1 MAGLLDLLAG
11 AQAQPAKQQL
21 GQQFG
26 LSDDMTQQAMA
37 ALIPALA
44 AGLKSNASKPGG
56 VEALLGALNK
66 GSHSRYIDE
75 PSLLGSS
82 DTRQDGNSILGHLL
96 GSKDVSRAVASRAS
110 EKTGLG
116 NDLLKQMLPVVATMV
131 MGSLAKKSEEPDTL
145 SQLAGLLGGGQAQPQ
160 QQSGGLGVLLG
171 GLLGGGR
178 QQQQPAQSDG
188 LGMLGALFDADRDGS
203 AMDDIF
209 QMVLKQRR

>member
-11 AQAQPAKQQL
+11 ATAQPAKQQL

-26 LSDDMTQQAMA
+26 LSDDVTQQAMA

-56 VEALLGALNK
+56 AEALLDALNR
-66 GSHSRYIDE
+66 GTHSRYLDD
-75 PSLLGSS
+75 PSLLNRPE
-82 DTRQDGNSILGHLL
+82 TRDEGNGILGHLL
-96 GSKDVSRAVASRAS
+96 GSKDVSRSVARRAS

-116 NDLLKQMLPVVATMV
+116 DDLLKQMLPVVATMV

-145 SQLAGLLGGGQAQPQ
+145 SQLAGLLGGGQSQN
-160 QQSGGLGVLLG
+160 SGLGGLLG

-178 QQQQPAQSDG
+178 QNQPAQADG

>member
-11 AQAQPAKQQL
+11 ATAQPAKQQL

-26 LSDDMTQQAMA
+26 LNEDMTQQAMA

-56 VEALLGALNK
+56 AEALLDALNR
-66 GSHSRYIDE
+66 GTHSRYLDD
-75 PSLLGSS
+75 PSLLNRPEAR
-82 DTRQDGNSILGHLL
+82 DEGNGILGHLL
-96 GSKDVSRAVASRAS
+96 GSKDMSRAVAGRAS

-116 NDLLKQMLPVVATMV
+116 DDLLKQMLPVVATMV

-145 SQLAGLLGGGQAQPQ
+145 TQLAGLLGGGQ
-160 QQSGGLGVLLG
+160 QQSSGLGGLLG

-178 QQQQPAQSDG
+178 QKQPAQSDG

>member
-26 LSDDMTQQAMA
+26 LSEDMTQQAMA

-44 AGLKSNASKPGG
+44 AGLKSNAGKSGG

-66 GSHSRYIDE
+66 GSHSRYLDE
-75 PSLLGSS
+75 PSLLGQSAAR
-82 DTRQDGNSILGHLL
+82 DEGNGILGHLL
-96 GSKDVSRAVASRAS
+96 GSKEVSRSVASRAS
-110 EKTGLG
+110 EKTGLDSG
-116 NDLLKQMLPVVATMV
+116 ILKQMLPIVATMV
-131 MGSLAKKSEEPDTL
+131 MGSLSKKSEQPDTV
-145 SQLAGLLGGGQAQPQ
+145 SQLAGLLGGGQAQQ
-160 QQSGGLGVLLG
+160 GGGLGGLLG

-178 QQQQPAQSDG
+178 QQQPAQSNG
-188 LGMLGALFDADRDGS
+188 LGMLGALFDADKDGS

-209 QMVLKQRR
+209 QMVLKNRG

>member
-11 AQAQPAKQQL
+11 PQAQPAKQQL

-26 LSDDMTQQAMA
+26 LNEDMTQKAMA

-44 AGLKSNASKPGG
+44 AGLKSNAGQQGG
-56 VEALLGALNK
+56 AESLLGALQK
-66 GSHSRYIDE
+66 GSHARYLDD
-75 PSLLGSS
+75 PGLLGRPE
-82 DTRQDGNSILGHLL
+82 TRDDGNSILGHLL
-96 GSKDVSRAVASRAS
+96 GSKEVSREVASRAA

-116 NDLLKQMLPVVATMV
+116 DDLLKQMLPVVATMV

-145 SQLAGLLGGGQAQPQ
+145 SQLAGLLGGGQGQPAKK
-160 QQSGGLGVLLG
+160 SGGLGGLLG
-171 GLLGGGR
+171 GLLGGGG
-178 QQQQPAQSDG
+178 QQQSAKSDG

-209 QMVLKQRR
+209 QMVLNRRR

>member
-26 LSDDMTQQAMA
+26 LSEDMTQQAMA

-66 GSHSRYIDE
+66 GSHSRYIDD
-75 PSLLGSS
+75 PSLLGRAE
-82 DTRQDGNSILGHLL
+82 TNQDGNSILGHLL
-96 GSKDVSRAVASRAS
+96 GSKEVSRAVAGKAS

-116 NDLLKQMLPVVATMV
+116 SDLLKQMLPVVATMV

-145 SQLAGLLGGGQAQPQ
+145 SQLAGLLGGGQAAAPQ
-160 QQSGGLGVLLG
+160 KRSGLGGLLG

-178 QQQQPAQSDG
+178 QQQPAQSDG

-209 QMVLKQRR
+209 QMVLKQRK

>member
-21 GQQFG
+21 GRQFG
-26 LSDDMTQQAMA
+26 LSDDLTQQAMS

-66 GSHSRYIDE
+66 GSHQRYIDE
-75 PSLLGSS
+75 PSLLGRPE
-82 DTRQDGNSILGHLL
+82 TRNDGNSILGHLL
-96 GSKDVSRAVASRAS
+96 GSKDVSRAVASRAA

-116 NDLLKQMLPVVATMV
+116 DDILKQMLPVLATMV

-145 SQLAGLLGGGQAQPQ
+145 SQLAGLLGGGQAQQQPQ
-160 QQSGGLGVLLG
+160 NSGLGGLLG

-178 QQQQPAQSDG
+178 QQPPAQSNG

>member
-75 PSLLGSS
+75 PSLLGRSE
-82 DTRQDGNSILGHLL
+82 TRQDGNSILGHLL

-116 NDLLKQMLPVVATMV
+116 DDLLKQMLPVLATMV

-145 SQLAGLLGGGQAQPQ
+145 SQLAGLLGGAQAQPK
-160 QQSGGLGVLLG
+160 QQSGGLGGLLG

-178 QQQQPAQSDG
+178 QQQPAQSDG

>member
-11 AQAQPAKQQL
+11 AQAKPAKQQL
-21 GQQFG
+21 GRQFG
-26 LSDDMTQQAMA
+26 LSDDMTQQAMS

-66 GSHSRYIDE
+66 GSHQKYVDD
-75 PSLLGSS
+75 PSLLERPE
-82 DTRQDGNSILGHLL
+82 TRTDGNSILGHLL
-96 GSKDVSRAVASRAS
+96 GSKEVSRAVASRAS

-116 NDLLKQMLPVVATMV
+116 DDVLKQMLPVLATMV

-145 SQLAGLLGGGQAQPQ
+145 SQLAGLLGGGQSQ
-160 QQSGGLGVLLG
+160 QRQSGGLGGLLG

-178 QQQQPAQSDG
+178 QQQSAQSDG

>member
-11 AQAQPAKQQL
+11 VQARPAQQQL

-26 LSDDMTQQAMA
+26 LSEDMTQQAMA

-56 VEALLGALNK
+56 AEALLEALNK
-66 GSHSRYIDE
+66 GTHSRYLDD
-75 PSLLGSS
+75 PSLLSRTEAR
-82 DTRQDGNSILGHLL
+82 DDGNGILGHLL

-116 NDLLKQMLPVVATMV
+116 DDLLKQMLPVVATMV

-145 SQLAGLLGGGQAQPQ
+145 SQLAGLLGSTAQPQ
-160 QQSGGLGVLLG
+160 QQSGGLGGLLG

-178 QQQQPAQSDG
+178 QQQPAQSNG

>member
-11 AQAQPAKQQL
+11 PQAQPAKQQL

-26 LSDDMTQQAMA
+26 LDEEMTQKAMS

-44 AGLKSNASKPGG
+44 AGLKSNASKQGG
-56 VEALLGALNK
+56 VESLLEALNK
-66 GSHSRYIDE
+66 GSHKRYLDE
-75 PSLLGSS
+75 PSLLGRAE
-82 DTRQDGNSILGHLL
+82 TRDDGNGILGHLL
-96 GSKDVSRAVASRAS
+96 GSKEVSRAVARRAS

-116 NDLLKQMLPVVATMV
+116 DDLLKQMLPVIATMV

-145 SQLAGLLGGGQAQPQ
+145 SQLAGILGGGQPQPP
-160 QQSGGLGVLLG
+160 QQSGGLGGLLG
-171 GLLGGGR
+171 GLFGGGR
-178 QQQQPAQSDG
+178 QQQPAQRDG

-209 QMVLKQRR
+209 EMVLKQRR

>member
-1 MAGLLDLLAG
+1 MAGLLDLLTG

-21 GQQFG
+21 SRQFG
-26 LSDDMTQQAMA
+26 LSDDMTQQAMS

-66 GSHSRYIDE
+66 GSHQKYIDE
-75 PSLLGSS
+75 PNLLERPE
-82 DTRQDGNSILGHLL
+82 TQTDGNSILGHLL
-96 GSKDVSRAVASRAS
+96 GSKEVSRAVAGRAS

-116 NDLLKQMLPVVATMV
+116 DDLLKQMLPVLATMV

-145 SQLAGLLGGGQAQPQ
+145 SQLAGLLGGGQAQQAPQ
-160 QQSGGLGVLLG
+160 RSGLGGLLG
-171 GLLGGGR
+171 GLLGGGQK
-178 QQQQPAQSDG
+178 QQSAQSDG

-209 QMVLKQRR
+209 EMVLKQRR

>member
-1 MAGLLDLLAG
+1 MAGLLDLLSG
-11 AQAQPAKQQL
+11 AQAQPAKKQL

-26 LSDDMTQQAMA
+26 LSDELTQQAMS

-66 GSHSRYIDE
+66 GSHQKYIDE
-75 PSLLGSS
+75 PSLLGRPE
-82 DTRQDGNSILGHLL
+82 TRTDGNGILGHLL
-96 GSKDVSRAVASRAS
+96 GSKEVSRAVASRAS

-116 NDLLKQMLPVVATMV
+116 DEVLKQMLPVVATMV
-131 MGSLAKKSEEPDTL
+131 MGSLAKKSEEPDTV
-145 SQLAGLLGGGQAQPQ
+145 SQLAGILGGGQAQA
-160 QQSGGLGVLLG
+160 QSGGLGGLLG

-178 QQQQPAQSDG
+178 QKPPAQSDG

-209 QMVLKQRR
+209 EMVLKQRR

>member
-11 AQAQPAKQQL
+11 ATAQPAKQQL

-26 LSDDMTQQAMA
+26 LSEDMTQQAMA

-56 VEALLGALNK
+56 AEALLAALNK
-66 GSHSRYIDE
+66 GSHSRYLDE
-75 PSLLGSS
+75 PGLLGRSE
-82 DTRQDGNSILGHLL
+82 TRDEGNGILGHLL
-96 GSKDVSRAVASRAS
+96 GSKEVSRAVASRAS

-116 NDLLKQMLPVVATMV
+116 DDLLKQMLPVVATMV

-145 SQLAGLLGGGQAQPQ
+145 SQLAGMLGSGQS
-160 QQSGGLGVLLG
+160 QSGGLGGLLG

-178 QQQQPAQSDG
+178 QQAAPKSDG
-188 LGMLGALFDADRDGS
+188 LGMLSALFDADRDGS
-203 AMDDIF
+203 AMDDVF
-209 QMVLKQRR
+209 EMVLKQRR